1 MRNPDRK
8 RRISILL
15 LLAALAAAPMLVTL
29 GGCGE
34 GELFKRNN
42 DLQTR
47 AMYWPDPHVIGE
59 SHQNTYGSGG
69 LSSFGPGQN
78 GF

>member
-1 MRNPDRK
+1 
-8 RRISILL
+8 
-15 LLAALAAAPMLVTL
+15 MLVTL